1 MGCMMSKIQNKFDV
15 KLDQKEED
23 ILASV
28 ERGEWKTVDN
38 LEEETA
44 FAKQAAGDFKNVA

>member
-1 MGCMMSKIQNKFDV
+1 MNKIQNKFDV
-15 KLDQKEED
+15 TLDQEEND

-28 ERGEWKTVDN
+28 ERSEWKTVDN

-44 FAKQAAGDFKNVA
+44 FAKQAAGDFKIG